1 MAWQDVN
8 RIERDGN
15 VWILRFNAKYG
26 DFTVGTTAGR
36 IRMSV
41 EDGRIT
47 VRALNGIGYVD
58 PAECAAYANALLHAA
73 EAAGR
78 FQKIMDGYADSRRLT
93 VGK

>member
-15 VWILRFNAKYG
+15 VWILRFNPEYG

-47 VRALNGIGYVD
+47 VCINGIGYVD
-58 PAECAAYANALLHAA
+58 SAECGATRT
-73 EAAGR
+73 R
-78 FQKIMDGYADSRRLT
+78 FSTRPRRPADFRRSWT
-93 VGK
+93 GTPTPDD

>member
-1 MAWQDVN
+1 MAWQD
-8 RIERDGN
+8 IDKA
-15 VWILRFNAKYG
+15 VWEHNAWTFRFNPEYG

-58 PAECAAYANALLHAA
+58 SVECGDYANALLHVA

-78 FQKIMDGYADSRRLT
+78 FQKIMDGYADSGRLT

>member
-1 MAWQDVN
+1 MAWQD
-8 RIERDGN
+8 IDKA
-15 VWILRFNAKYG
+15 VWEHNAWTLRFNPEYG
-26 DFTVGTTAGR
+26 DFNVRTTAGR

-47 VRALNGIGYVD
+47 VCINGIGYVD
-58 PAECAAYANALLHAA
+58 PAECGDYANALLRAV

-78 FQKIMDGYADSRRLT
+78 FQKIMDGHADSGRLT